1 MGKIMKVMRR
11 KENADLAM
19 KVIGGLIIAAGAAY
33 LIFGVRH
40 CDAARFL
47 VFCFCLGTGLKIMEE
62 D

>member
-33 LIFGVRH
+33 LLFGHRS
-40 CDAARFL
+40 DAL
-47 VFCFCLGTGLKIMEE
+47 MTSIIHMH
-62 D
+62 

>member
-1 MGKIMKVMRR
+1 MGKILKVMRR

-19 KVIGGLIIAAGAAY
+19 KVIGGLIIAAGVAY
-33 LIFGVRH
+33 LLFGVRH

-47 VFCFCLGTGLKIMEE
+47 VFGFCLGTGLKIMEE

>member
-19 KVIGGLIIAAGAAY
+19 KVIGGLIIAAGVAY
-33 LIFGVRH
+33 LLFGVRH

-47 VFCFCLGTGLKIMEE
+47 AFCVCLGVGLKII
-62 D
+62 DKD